1 MIKICLCKGLL
12 DLEKNIS
19 VIFVCA
25 LFVLIIVYILVYNHV
40 YFFLLFLLL
49 AFLCA
54 FDFGNGKKIPENTA
68 LDLMSGLT

>member
-1 MIKICLCKGLL
+1 MLYLY
-12 DLEKNIS
+12 
-19 VIFVCA
+19 A
-25 LFVLIIVYILVYNHV
+25 LIIVYILVYNHV